1 MLILKPLS
9 LGILSRVA
17 YLRRRHIFALGA
29 VAPFRL
35 DDPTRLTFEPAFWK
49 AAASS
54 KQSRDESNGIERN
67 PSRSSGDEEG
77 GYFTRFI
84 AYHTGTAVANRR
96 MISAYPPYGP
106 NIVSAKTRA
115 LIGCALLRGSSAPRR
130 AAHSR
135 TPIPGGIT
143 LPPGPFLPIDN

>member
-1 MLILKPLS
+1 MKMIGFGPLTMRSIGHQFAPWLTRRMRRIIGRPLI
-9 LGILSRVA
+9 
-17 YLRRRHIFALGA
+17 RR
-29 VAPFRL
+29 
-35 DDPTRLTFEPAFWK
+35 

-54 KQSRDESNGIERN
+54 KRSRDESNGIKRN
-67 PSRSSGDEEG
+67 PLRSSGDKEG

-143 LPPGPFLPIDN
+143 LPAGPFLPIDN

>member
-17 YLRRRHIFALGA
+17 YLRRRYIFALGA

-54 KQSRDESNGIERN
+54 KQSRDESNGIKRN
-67 PSRSSGDEEG
+67 SLRSSGDKEDG
-77 GYFTRFI
+77 SFTRFI
-84 AYHTGTAVANRR
+84 AYHTGTCPA
-96 MISAYPPYGP
+96 SAPMGP
-106 NIVSAKTRA
+106 NWR
-115 LIGCALLRGSSAPRR
+115 
-130 AAHSR
+130 
-135 TPIPGGIT
+135 
-143 LPPGPFLPIDN
+143 FE

>member
-1 MLILKPLS
+1 MKMIGFGPLTMRSIGHQFAPWLTLRMRRIIVRPLI
-9 LGILSRVA
+9 
-17 YLRRRHIFALGA
+17 RR
-29 VAPFRL
+29 
-35 DDPTRLTFEPAFWK
+35 

-54 KQSRDESNGIERN
+54 KQSRDESNGIKRN
-67 PSRSSGDEEG
+67 PLRSSGDKED

-143 LPPGPFLPIDN
+143 LPPGQFRPIDN